1 MIEVPLTSA
10 NRSTLKQKE
19 MDNSNIQDCIDDAT
33 YDFTLGESTSAID
46 KLTKISQLHPESFS
60 VWLALSEVLFSEK
73 QYELSLEAAENAFAL
88 NPNDIHINTSLSRIW
103 VARGNKEKAEHYSA
117 QVRMLGW
124 KNELNNPP
132 EKETL

>member
-1 MIEVPLTSA
+1 
-10 NRSTLKQKE
+10 

-46 KLTKISQLHPESFS
+46 KLTKITQLHPESFS
-60 VWLALSEVLFSEK
+60 AWLALAEVLFSEK
-73 QYELSLEAAENAFAL
+73 EHELSLEAAENAFAL
-88 NPNDIHINTSLSRIW
+88 NPKDIHINTSLSRIW

-117 QVRMLGW
+117 QARMLGW